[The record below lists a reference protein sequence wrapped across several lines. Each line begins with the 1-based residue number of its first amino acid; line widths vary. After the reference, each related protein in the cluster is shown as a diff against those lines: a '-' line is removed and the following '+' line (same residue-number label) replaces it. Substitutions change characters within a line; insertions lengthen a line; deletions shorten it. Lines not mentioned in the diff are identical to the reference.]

1 MIKMNIRIENTET
14 TKMDILE
21 QKNFKKY
28 TVWSKEQEKKLFSK
42 DLYKFFSQK

>member
-1 MIKMNIRIENTET
+1 
-14 TKMDILE
+14 MDILE

-42 DLYKFFSQK
+42 DLYKFFSQKQNEQKDWKDT